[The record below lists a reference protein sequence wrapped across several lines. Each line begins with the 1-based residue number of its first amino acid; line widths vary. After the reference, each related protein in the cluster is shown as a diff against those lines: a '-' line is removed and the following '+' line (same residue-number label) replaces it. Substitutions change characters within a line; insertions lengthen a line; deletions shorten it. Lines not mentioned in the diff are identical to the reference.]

1 MRPLPPTRRLS
12 RSVSPMVTAAVV
24 AAALVTA
31 AVVAASCG
39 SAPAPAVDGLLV
51 AADGRLRVSDGSGA
65 LASFDGPVDTVFAVT
80 AAGGRVVAGTA
91 EGVLWTSPKTGGGT
105 AAWEK
110 LAAPRALSAGPPL
123 MTLSPLGKELAV
135 AVGDPQGKR
144 FDLVLLDIRTGTS
157 RTIPVARGLNGPPAW
172 IGPATVAI
180 NVLGPTDHAEIA
192 TIDIA
197 SGDLTDETAT
207 ATVLAAAADG
217 QRVAVDQ
224 PRGDVLIGEVEAW
237 RQGAL
242 ASMARLPARTG
253 STVESLAISAEGR
266 RLALVRRDEAGAAS
280 LELYVAIDAAWA
292 SVRSHS
298 FMGDGPI
305 SIAWLR

>member
-1 MRPLPPTRRLS
+1 MSPLPPARRLP
-12 RSVSPMVTAAVV
+12 RAV
-24 AAALVTA
+24 LPIVTA

-123 MTLSPLGKELAV
+123 MALSTLGNELAL

-172 IGPATVAI
+172 MGPATVAI

-192 TIDIA
+192 TIDTA
-197 SGDLTDETAT
+197 SGGVTDER
-207 ATVLAAAADG
+207 AAAAVIAATADG

-224 PRGDVLIGEVEAW
+224 PSGEVLIGDAEAW
-237 RQGAL
+237 RRGAL
-242 ASMARLPARTG
+242 ASMARLPARAG
-253 STVESLAISAEGR
+253 STVESLALSPDGK

-280 LELYVAIDAAWA
+280 LELYVAIDEGWT
-292 SVRSHS
+292 SVRSHGLT
-298 FMGDGPI
+298 GDGPI